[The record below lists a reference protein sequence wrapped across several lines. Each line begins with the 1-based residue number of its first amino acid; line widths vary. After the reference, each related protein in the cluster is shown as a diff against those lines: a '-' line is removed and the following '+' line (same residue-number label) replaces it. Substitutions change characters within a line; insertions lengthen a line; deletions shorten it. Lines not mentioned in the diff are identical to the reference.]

1 MFNDYFN
8 VINGDRASGK
18 SIFLRE
24 LSRVLKKLNYKVCFI
39 DTLGESNLSARRMT
53 SKNSDIDLIKVL
65 SESEYNNKKTIQVV
79 REITERDKYDFILID
94 DTDYLSKS
102 IIDDIKNIRVKKI
115 IACTVLDNTGLNKKD
130 TYKICSIYNESKLK
144 EGFLIEYHDK
154 SINIENLEEF
164 YTQSIR
170 DEKLIKI
177 LNEK

>member
-1 MFNDYFN
+1 MFNEDFN

-24 LSRVLKKLNYKVCFI
+24 LSRVLVKLKYKVCFI
-39 DTLGESNLSARRMT
+39 DTLGELNITNR
-53 SKNSDIDLIKVL
+53 NSDIDLIKVL

-102 IIDDIKNIRVKKI
+102 IINDIKNIRVKKI
-115 IACTVLDNTGLNKKD
+115 ITCTVLDNTGLDKKD

-154 SINIENLEEF
+154 SLNIENLEEF

-170 DEKLIKI
+170 DEKLTKI
-177 LNEK
+177 LDEK

>member
-1 MFNDYFN
+1 MFNKDFN

-39 DTLGESNLSARRMT
+39 DTLGESNLNSR
-53 SKNSDIDLIKVL
+53 NSDIDLIKVL
-65 SESEYNNKKTIQVV
+65 SESDYNNKRTIQVV
-79 REITERDKYDFILID
+79 KEITERDNYDFILVD
-94 DTDYLSKS
+94 DTDYLSES
-102 IIDDIKNIRVKKI
+102 IIESMKNIRVKKI
-115 IACTVLDNTGLNKKD
+115 IACTILDNIGLDKKD

-154 SINIENLEEF
+154 SLNIENLEEF

-170 DEKLIKI
+170 DEKLTKI